1 MTEKKIQLD
10 LVILVILFLTVFGW
24 FISETLSARQP
35 PEEFEVLQILGDRK
49 TVCSDF
55 ISYGVLF
62 KEPVK

>member
-35 PEEFEVLQILGDRK
+35 PEEFEVLQILGDRE
-49 TVCSDF
+49 TV
-55 ISYGVLF
+55 L
-62 KEPVK
+62 